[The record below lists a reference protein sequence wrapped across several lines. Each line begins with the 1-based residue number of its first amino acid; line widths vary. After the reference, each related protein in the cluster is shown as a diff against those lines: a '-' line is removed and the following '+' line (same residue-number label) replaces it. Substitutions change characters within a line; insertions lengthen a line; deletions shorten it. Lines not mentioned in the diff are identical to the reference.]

1 MSQPVKALDVE
12 NKENVHEVVR
22 EAYGRIAEAQE
33 AAPSCCGSQA
43 AVAEAIGYS
52 KDDLEAV
59 PEGANLGVGC
69 GNPIAFADPKPGE
82 VVLDL
87 GSGAGFDSFLAARAV
102 GPGGRVIGVDMTDE
116 MLELARENARKSGLD
131 NVEFRK
137 GVIEH
142 LPVDD
147 ESVDIVIS
155 NCVINLATDK
165 EQVFR
170 EARRVLR
177 PGGRMV
183 VSDLVL
189 EKPLPPAVAKSAE
202 AYIGCV
208 AGAMLRPDYIAAI
221 ERAGLQDVEVVESRS
236 YGDILVG
243 MQMPELREAATLA
256 GITDEEIQ
264 DAASSITSVK
274 VAAKRS

>member
-1 MSQPVKALDVE
+1 MSQPVNPIDAEDRE
-12 NKENVHEVVR
+12 SVHEVVR
-22 EAYGRIAEAQE
+22 DAYGRIAEAQGP
-33 AAPSCCGSQA
+33 APTCCGTQA

-52 KDDLEAV
+52 KDDLAAV

-69 GNPIAFADPKPGE
+69 GNPISFANPKPGE

-87 GSGAGFDSFLAARAV
+87 GSGAGFDSFLAAREV
-102 GPGGRVIGVDMTDE
+102 GPTGRVIGVDMTDE
-116 MLELARENARKSGLD
+116 MLELARKNATKSGLD

-137 GVIEH
+137 GVIEE

-147 ESVDIVIS
+147 SSVDIVIS

-170 EARRVLR
+170 EVCRVLR

-183 VSDLVL
+183 ISDLVL
-189 EKPLPPAVAKSAE
+189 EKPLPPVIAKSAE

-208 AGAMLRPDYIAAI
+208 AGAMLRPDYLAAI
-221 ERAGLQDVEVVESRS
+221 ERAGLHGVEVVESRS

-243 MQMPELREAATLA
+243 MQMPELEEAAKLA
-256 GITDEEIQ
+256 GISDEEIQ
-264 DAASSITSVK
+264 DAAHSVTSVK
-274 VAAKRS
+274 VAAKR

>member
-1 MSQPVKALDVE
+1 MAQASKPLDLE
-12 NKENVHEVVR
+12 DRDGVHEVVR
-22 EAYGRIAEAQE
+22 DAYGKIAEANGV
-33 AAPSCCGSQA
+33 ASCCGSQA
-43 AVAEAIGYS
+43 AVAQEIGYTQ
-52 KDDLEAV
+52 DDLAAV

-69 GNPIAFADPKPGE
+69 GNPLAFAEPKAGE

-102 GPGGRVIGVDMTDE
+102 GAAGRVIGVDMTEE
-116 MLELARENARKSGLD
+116 MLELARENARKTGLD

-170 EARRVLR
+170 EVRRVLR

-189 EKPLPPAVAKSAE
+189 EKPLPAAVAKSAE
-202 AYIGCV
+202 AYIGCI
-208 AGAMLRPDYIAAI
+208 AGAMLRPDYVAAI
-221 ERAGLQDVEVVESRS
+221 ERAGLREVEVVESRS
-236 YGDILVG
+236 YGDILIG
-243 MQMPELREAATLA
+243 MQMPELQEAAKAA
-256 GITDEEIQ
+256 GLSDEQVQ
-264 DAASSITSVK
+264 DAASSVTSVK
-274 VAAKRS
+274 VAARR

>member
-1 MSQPVKALDVE
+1 VTQANKALDTE
-12 NKENVHEVVR
+12 NRDSVHEVVR
-22 EAYGRIAEAQE
+22 DAYGRIAEAKGVT
-33 AAPSCCGSQA
+33 SCCGSQA
-43 AVAEAIGYS
+43 SVAEAIGYS
-52 KDDLEAV
+52 KEDLEAV

-69 GNPIAFADPKPGE
+69 GNPIAFASPKPGE

-87 GSGAGFDSFLAARAV
+87 GSGAGFDAFLAARSV
-102 GPGGRVIGVDMTDE
+102 GPSGRVIGVDMTNE
-116 MLELARENARKSGLD
+116 MLELARENARKAGLD

-177 PGGRMV
+177 PGGRMI

-189 EKPLPPAVAKSAE
+189 EKRLPPKIAKSAE

-208 AGAMLRPDYIAAI
+208 AGAMLRNDYIAAI
-221 ERAGLQDVEVVESRS
+221 ERAGLRDVEVVESRS

-243 MQMPELREAATLA
+243 MQMPEIQEAAKAA
-256 GITDEEIQ
+256 GITDEEIE
-264 DAASSITSVK
+264 DAARSVTSVK
-274 VAAKRS
+274 VAATR

>member
-1 MSQPVKALDVE
+1 MAQASKPLDLE
-12 NKENVHEVVR
+12 DRDGVHEVVR
-22 EAYGRIAEAQE
+22 DAYGKIAEANGV
-33 AAPSCCGSQA
+33 ASCCGSQA
-43 AVAEAIGYS
+43 AVAHEIGYT
-52 KDDLEAV
+52 KDDLAAV

-69 GNPIAFADPKPGE
+69 GNPLAFADPKAGE

-102 GPGGRVIGVDMTDE
+102 GAAGRVIGVDMTDE
-116 MLELARENARKSGLD
+116 MLDLARENARKAGLD

-170 EARRVLR
+170 EVRRVLR

-189 EKPLPPAVAKSAE
+189 EKPLPAAVAKSAE

-221 ERAGLQDVEVVESRS
+221 ERAGLREVAVVESRS
-236 YGDILVG
+236 YGDILIG
-243 MQMPELREAATLA
+243 MQMPELQEAAKAA
-256 GITDEEIQ
+256 GLSDEQVQ
-264 DAASSITSVK
+264 DAARSVTSVK
-274 VAAKRS
+274 VAARR